1 METCDYSVGDEL
13 IPPLRKWSESLPALK
28 KFTQYL
34 LSVDIRDVQ
43 DIRAVVE
50 LDEELQLYLSDF
62 EKKIQEYENTASDSS
77 KSEYLLKKLTDL
89 EKLISNIKAV
99 GDKRRQLLNTEEAKN
114 AVAEQQKKVPTRFH
128 TFENR

>member
-1 METCDYSVGDEL
+1 METCNNSVGDEL
-13 IPPLRKWSESLPALK
+13 VEPLLRWSESFPSLK

-34 LSVDIRDVQ
+34 ESAAFQDIRD
-43 DIRAVVE
+43 VVE

-77 KSEYLLKKLTDL
+77 KSEYLLEKLTDL

-99 GDKRRQLLNTEEAKN
+99 GDKRRQLLDTEEATYLAADNRKKLPKN
-114 AVAEQQKKVPTRFH
+114 
-128 TFENR
+128 